1 MAVNSR
7 AGAIDTRACGR
18 PHSPTLFILCLA
30 LAGCGGESATY
41 VARGPSPTGGVAYS
55 GDGSEVESDEAVYAS
70 SDTESVSTGAAAEES
85 PSRPPPSPPPGVQ
98 PAPAAQ
104 MPTTPS
110 ESGGGETYAD
120 TRENG
125 LMDTRQDAMS
135 TFSLDVDTAS
145 YTLARSDLTAGR
157 LPRPEG
163 VRVEEWINFFRYDD
177 PAPTGGGAPFAVRVE
192 SAPSYF
198 GQGRHLL
205 RVAVRAQEIP
215 AAQRPA
221 ANLVFLVD
229 VSGSMG
235 EANKLPLVQHAL
247 SQLVNSLRPD
257 DTIGIVVYAGRQA
270 TLLMPTAVSHRGEVL
285 AAIESL
291 TSGGSTNGE
300 GGIRAAYDL
309 AAQHFRRGGINRV
322 VLCTDGD
329 FNVGLTGDSLIHLIE
344 QYRERDI
351 TLTTLG
357 FGRGN
362 YNDRDMERLA
372 DHGNGNYA
380 YVDNRNEALRVLA
393 RDLSGTLQVV
403 AKDVKVQV
411 EFDPAVVSHFRLIGY
426 DNRVLRHRDFEDD
439 TVDAAEIGSGQ
450 FVTALLEYELQ
461 PGVDPQQDPRALAE
475 VRVRYKQPT
484 GRRSQLLRQ
493 TFHLNEGHAQFG
505 QGSDAFRF
513 CAAVAEFAEIMR
525 HSSHSE
531 GARFEDV
538 RRVVSRTH
546 FGQTPDGR
554 ELSALLTR
562 AQSIWH

>member
-1 MAVNSR
+1 V
-7 AGAIDTRACGR
+7 
-18 PHSPTLFILCLA
+18 
-30 LAGCGGESATY
+30 EQSA
-41 VARGPSPTGGVAYS
+41 
-55 GDGSEVESDEAVYAS
+55 
-70 SDTESVSTGAAAEES
+70 
-85 PSRPPPSPPPGVQ
+85 
-98 PAPAAQ
+98 
-104 MPTTPS
+104 
-110 ESGGGETYAD
+110 GETYAH
-120 TRENG
+120 TPENG
-125 LMDTRQDAMS
+125 LMDARQDAMS

-163 VRVEEWINFFRYDD
+163 VRVEEWINFFRYDE
-177 PAPTGGGAPFAVRVE
+177 PAPSGSDAPFSVRVE

-221 ANLVFLVD
+221 ANIVFLVD
-229 VSGSMG
+229 VSGSMSA
-235 EANKLPLVQHAL
+235 ANKLPLVQYAL
-247 SQLVNSLRPD
+247 TQLVHSLRPD

-270 TLLMPTAVSHRGEVL
+270 TLLEPTPVSRRGEVL

-291 TSGGSTNGE
+291 RSGGSTNGE

-329 FNVGLTGDSLIHLIE
+329 FNIGLTGNSLIRLIE
-344 QYRERDI
+344 RYRDRDI

-411 EFDPAVVSHFRLIGY
+411 EFDPEVVSRFRLVGY

-439 TVDAAEIGSGQ
+439 SIDAAEIGSGQ
-450 FVTALLEYELQ
+450 YVTALLEYELRR
-461 PGVDPQQDPRALAE
+461 GVDPRQDPRALAE
-475 VRVRYKQPT
+475 VRVRYKMPH
-484 GRRSQLLRQ
+484 GRRSHLMRQ
-493 TFHLNEGHAQFG
+493 TFHVRQARARFG
-505 QGSDAFRF
+505 QASDAFRF
-513 CAAVAEFAEIMR
+513 SAAVAEFAEILR
-525 HSSHSE
+525 HSNHSE

-538 RRVVSRTH
+538 RRVIRRTH
-546 FGQTPDGR
+546 FGRTPDGR
-554 ELSALLTR
+554 ELSELVTR
-562 AQSIWH
+562 AERIWR

>member
-1 MAVNSR
+1 
-7 AGAIDTRACGR
+7 
-18 PHSPTLFILCLA
+18 
-30 LAGCGGESATY
+30 
-41 VARGPSPTGGVAYS
+41 
-55 GDGSEVESDEAVYAS
+55 
-70 SDTESVSTGAAAEES
+70 
-85 PSRPPPSPPPGVQ
+85 VQ
-98 PAPAAQ
+98 AAPAEQ
-104 MPTTPS
+104 
-110 ESGGGETYAD
+110 GGGETFAQ

-145 YTLARSDLTAGR
+145 YTLARSDLMAGR
-157 LPRPEG
+157 LPRPES

-177 PAPTGGGAPFAVRVE
+177 AAPSGGDAPFAVRIE

-198 GQGRHLL
+198 GRGRQLL
-205 RVAVRAQEIP
+205 RVAVRAREIP

-229 VSGSMG
+229 VSGSMSA
-235 EANKLPLVQHAL
+235 ANKLPLVQYAL
-247 SQLVNSLRPD
+247 TQLVHSLRAD

-270 TLLMPTAVSHRGEVL
+270 TLLEPTAVSHRGQVL

-291 TSGGSTNGE
+291 RSGGSTNGE

-309 AAQHFRRGGINRV
+309 ASQHFRRGGINRV

-329 FNVGLTGDSLIHLIE
+329 FNVGLTGDSLIRLIE
-344 QYRERDI
+344 RYRERDI

-411 EFDPAVVSHFRLIGY
+411 EFDPSVVSRFRLVGY
-426 DNRVLRHRDFEDD
+426 ENRVLQHRDFDDD
-439 TVDAAEIGSGQ
+439 TVDAAEVGSGQ
-450 FVTALLEYELQ
+450 FVTALLEYEFR
-461 PGVDPQQDPRALAE
+461 PGVDPRQDPRSLAE
-475 VRVRYKQPT
+475 VRVRYKAPT
-484 GRRSQLLRQ
+484 GRGSLLMRQ
-493 TFHLNEGHAQFG
+493 PFHMRNAHSRFG
-505 QGSDAFRF
+505 DASDSFRF
-513 CAAVAEFAEIMR
+513 SAAVAEFAEIAR
-525 HSSHSE
+525 HSNHSE

-538 RRVVSRTH
+538 QQVIARTH
-546 FGQTPDGR
+546 FATTPDGQ
-554 ELSALLTR
+554 ELLSLVAR
-562 AQSIWH
+562 AQRAWR